1 MRNNSTPRS
10 PFVGLSGALRTLN
23 LDGGHRIPHAS
34 IGAVFAYSPPALS
47 TPPVALT
54 LPPVYA
60 SHQTM
65 TTLRSLLT
73 PDKTDTPAP
82 HLDRIMPVAA
92 MPGGEVDIHGQ
103 HLDSSGPHV
112 PRATIGDI
120 SASSRSQPSHPC
132 HHPVPEG
139 TISGDLVVRRSATES
154 NPLNLRIAV
163 PMAENLHPV
172 ANPAVDADGN
182 VYSTVS
188 GPRGQAVPISIFQIQ
203 RDFRRPSVRD
213 LLNAT
218 GLAFDPDGYLYVSS
232 RAEGTV
238 YRISSEGAISTYAEG
253 MGIATGIAFDRDGNL
268 FVGDR
273 SGTIFKISRG
283 NPSGTSGEI
292 FVYATLEPSIAAY
305 HLAFNSAGL
314 FVTGPTT
321 SSNQA
326 IHAIDRDGNTTVFY
340 QGLGRAQGMAF
351 DVDDNLY
358 VAASLRGQRGI
369 IRITPRHEASL
380 TISGNNLIGLAFLE
394 DGNAALATRDA
405 LYHVSLDIEGR
416 KLI

>member
-1 MRNNSTPRS
+1 
-10 PFVGLSGALRTLN
+10 
-23 LDGGHRIPHAS
+23 
-34 IGAVFAYSPPALS
+34 
-47 TPPVALT
+47 
-54 LPPVYA
+54 
-60 SHQTM
+60 M

-73 PDKTDTPAP
+73 SDKPEAPAP
-82 HLDRIMPVAA
+82 HLDRVTPIAA
-92 MPGGEVDIHGQ
+92 MPGGEIDVHGR
-103 HLDSSGPHV
+103 HLEPHGAHV
-112 PRATIGDI
+112 PRATVGDI
-120 SASSRSQPSHPC
+120 TAPVILSRPTRTTIRI
-132 HHPVPEG
+132 PEG
-139 TISGDLVVRRSATES
+139 AITGNLILHRSATES
-154 NPLNLRIAV
+154 NPLNIHIAV
-163 PMAENLHPV
+163 SMAENLHPV

-182 VYSTVS
+182 VYATVS
-188 GPRGQAVPISIFQIQ
+188 GSRGQAVPISVFQIQ
-203 RDFRRPSVRD
+203 RDFQVRPFVRD

-218 GLAFDPDGYLYVSS
+218 GLAFDPNGYLYASS

-238 YRISSEGAISTYAEG
+238 YRISPEGAISTYAEG

-273 SGTIFKISRG
+273 SGTIFKISRA
-283 NPSGTSGEI
+283 NSDGTSGEI

-305 HLAFNSAGL
+305 HLAFNSVGTL

-326 IHAIDRDGNTTVFY
+326 VHAIDRDGNTTVFY

-369 IRITPRHEASL
+369 IRITPRHDATL
-380 TISGNNLIGLAFLE
+380 AVSGNNLVGLAFLE
-394 DGNAALATRDA
+394 DGNATLATHDS
-405 LYHVSLDIEGR
+405 LYHVALGIEGR

>member
-1 MRNNSTPRS
+1 
-10 PFVGLSGALRTLN
+10 
-23 LDGGHRIPHAS
+23 
-34 IGAVFAYSPPALS
+34 
-47 TPPVALT
+47 
-54 LPPVYA
+54 
-60 SHQTM
+60 M

-73 PDKTDTPAP
+73 PDKADTPAP
-82 HLDRIMPVAA
+82 HLDRVTPAAA
-92 MPGGEVDIHGQ
+92 MPGGDIDVHGS
-103 HLDSSGPHV
+103 HLEPRGHHI

-120 SASSRSQPSHPC
+120 VAPVLLSRPTHATIR
-132 HHPVPEG
+132 VPEG
-139 TISGDLVVRRSATES
+139 TISGDLVLHRSATES
-154 NPLNLRIAV
+154 NPLNLRVAV

-182 VYSTVS
+182 VYATVS
-188 GPRGQAVPISIFQIQ
+188 GTRGQAVPVSIFQIQ
-203 RDFRRPSVRD
+203 RDFQVRPFVRD

-218 GLAFDPDGYLYVSS
+218 GLAFGPDGYLYVSS

-238 YRISSEGAISTYAEG
+238 YRISPEGAISTYAEG

-273 SGTIFKISRG
+273 SGTIFKIGRA
-283 NPSGTSGEI
+283 NPDGTSGEI

-305 HLAFNSAGL
+305 HLAFNDAGTL

-321 SSNQA
+321 SSNQI
-326 IHAIDRDGNTTVFY
+326 IHAIDRDGTTTVFY

-351 DVDDNLY
+351 DVDGNLY

-369 IRITPRHEASL
+369 IRINPHHEA
-380 TISGNNLIGLAFLE
+380 TIAVSGNNLVGLAFLE
-394 DGNAALATRDA
+394 DGNATLATRDA

-416 KLI
+416 RLI